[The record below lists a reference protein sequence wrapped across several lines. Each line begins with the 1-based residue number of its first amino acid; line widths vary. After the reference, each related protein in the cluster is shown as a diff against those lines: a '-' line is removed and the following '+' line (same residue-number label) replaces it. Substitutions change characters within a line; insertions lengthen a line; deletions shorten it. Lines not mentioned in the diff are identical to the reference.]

1 VEFSNVEEA
10 SKALEKTKD
19 LVVGVRR
26 LNVLFAS
33 PTSVIPHIERMK
45 IRVSTHDTYLTIL
58 A

>member
-1 VEFSNVEEA
+1 MEFSNIEET

-33 PTSVIPHIERMK
+33 PRSVIPHIERMK
-45 IRVSTHDTYLTIL
+45 IRVSSHDTHFTV
-58 A
+58 